1 MLAAYD
7 VYKVY
12 EEDGIA
18 GAVKALIEEGITNVV
33 TGGLARGAKVGKTV
47 VQKVAK
53 AVEDS
58 SKSLPNNQ
66 LQLAAE
72 SDKAPSFTHIDDA
85 KTNDSPISSQ
95 QAGATDS
102 AGVAKE
108 AQTIR
113 DATANQ
119 LKRKHATYAGG
130 HKDGKVVSGCSSNP
144 VGCAED
150 NIARQLGSDAQMT
163 GAKGWRTNKATGERE
178 YRDIPVCTNCL

>member
-66 LQLAAE
+66 LQLA
-72 SDKAPSFTHIDDA
+72 
-85 KTNDSPISSQ
+85 
-95 QAGATDS
+95 ATDS